1 MHTSVPLAWCRPPIL
16 ATIELVDGTIIS
28 DELPVTPDLNVGKV
42 RGGADCRD
50 DMMACD
56 PEGRGH
62 RGERSQSEKSV
73 V

>member
-42 RGGADCRD
+42 RGGAD
-50 DMMACD
+50 
-56 PEGRGH
+56 PERRGH
-62 RGERSQSEKSV
+62 RGQGGQREREGGMDV
-73 V
+73 